1 MAKAVA
7 LKAGPLIEPKD
18 KMIISRRAVMKMT
31 NDITKLPTYEILWRV
46 YKRHSVGFWMATTI
60 LTNVLIIWNKIR

>member
-1 MAKAVA
+1 MTKTAT

-46 YKRHSVGFWMATTI
+46 YKRHSVGFWMTA
-60 LTNVLIIWNKIR
+60 NVLTIALVLWGKLS